1 MGLFVTLCTGP
12 GRLAGPAMRRLTEYR
27 RAVCHAPPRLR
38 SAPSAFLCARGSAP
52 HPSRPPAPRA
62 RARLLLQVNAFFV
75 LQEQTCAERLERFC
89 TVLPELIAFLSAC
102 PPPSACA
109 PAPALNAA
117 QAAGGSGTEAS
128 RPGLPQIVAHV
139 TAAATLAAQAQA
151 RADQCGVQKGE
162 EVPQPP
168 QPPPNAVSCLL
179 DFVSLCDEIDSLR
192 KFAFTNYLAV
202 TKASGAPS
210 SLPAA
215 AASTVAVAARR
226 PAHTPEG
233 GPFLLCAALRRLPPL
248 SSHLMPKWP
257 RRAVPVRR
265 CFTAQFCSVQRQSAP
280 RQPRTPPLRMPAR
293 PLSASQI
300 CKKHDKNCRLQLSD
314 ALIGY
319 VVKCP
324 FYSSTRIASI
334 WTHAQCAVSGEPA
347 GLAPSSRQ
355 RGSAAG

>member
-215 AASTVAVAARR
+215 AASAVAVAARR

-233 GPFLLCAALRRLPPL
+233 GSFSAVRCPSPIATIVIPLDAKVAAPRRACAALLHGSVLQRAAAKRAPP
-248 SSHLMPKWP
+248 
-257 RRAVPVRR
+257 
-265 CFTAQFCSVQRQSAP
+265 TAHAAP
-280 RQPRTPPLRMPAR
+280 PHAR
-293 PLSASQI
+293 PAVVGVS
-300 CKKHDKNCRLQLSD
+300 DLQE
-314 ALIGY
+314 A
-319 VVKCP
+319 
-324 FYSSTRIASI
+324 
-334 WTHAQCAVSGEPA
+334 
-347 GLAPSSRQ
+347 
-355 RGSAAG
+355 